1 MGPVLAQT
9 MKSMQPDRPYVCGS
23 PR

>member
-9 MKSMQPDRPYVCGS
+9 MKSMQPDRSYVCGS

>member
-9 MKSMQPDRPYVCGS
+9 MKSMQPDRSWVCGS
-23 PR
+23 PG